1 MTGSRE
7 GDRMPSTLTYP
18 GVYIEEVRSDV
29 HPITGV
35 ATSITAFVGFGLG
48 GPVNEPDL
56 NDQKCKNM
64 KIIAILIVLLLGTV
78 LAVRAARRRRQRM
91 RRVRNDA

>member
-1 MTGSRE
+1 V
-7 GDRMPSTLTYP
+7 PNTLTYP

-29 HPITGV
+29 RPIAGV
-35 ATSITAFVGFGLG
+35 ATSITAFVGFGLR
-48 GPVNEPDL
+48 GPVNEPNL

-64 KIIAILIVLLLGTV
+64 KIMAILIVLLLGTV

-91 RRVRNDA
+91 HRVRNNACP